1 MLRSIH
7 PPVSLVLSPVGR
19 VAAVF
24 GPLAVP
30 PQLPVITVLELESE
44 DETDEA
50 HATTSTARFHHGAA
64 TQIQIN
70 HIKNIKSRFNTMRNA
85 R

>member
-1 MLRSIH
+1 M
-7 PPVSLVLSPVGR
+7 
-19 VAAVF
+19 AAVF

-50 HATTSTARFHHGAA
+50 RATTSAARFHHRAA

-70 HIKNIKSRFNTMRNA
+70 HIKTQKKLL
-85 R
+85 